1 MTAKWGGSY
10 SRQARKDLAPQLP
23 TPCAKCGLMVTA
35 DMRWHAGHQQDR
47 DQGGTNERSNLA
59 IEHGSCNEAAGGRLA
74 QAKRRAPAPPKV
86 KRRAW

>member
-10 SRQARKDLAPQLP
+10 TRKARARLEPLLP
-23 TPCAKCGLMVTA
+23 LPCAKCGLPVTA

-47 DQGGTNERSNLA
+47 DQGGTNDPSNLWP
-59 IEHGSCNEAAGGRLA
+59 EHGSCNEAAGGRLA
-74 QAKRRAPAPPKV
+74 QAKRRRPSPPKV